1 MFAQVS
7 HAGAKKVKSVGLRIA
22 VHLSGFLRKLL
33 KRLER

>member
-7 HAGAKKVKSVGLRIA
+7 HAVARKAKNVGLRIA

-33 KRLER
+33 KLLER